1 MKQLLALIFCFF
13 CAHLSAQHT
22 LRIGGEI
29 QNADTFEVRVYAHP
43 VGLISTVRT
52 ADKVWQETLGNFNHY
67 IIEFESGK
75 RKKTATIIGFKGSVY
90 DLKLD
95 VNFHNISDIVIL
107 KPSANR
113 NPWIRH
119 YGAQSLLK
127 KF

>member
-1 MKQLLALIFCFF
+1 MKLLTLILCLF
-13 CAHLSAQHT
+13 CAQLTAQHT

-43 VGLISTVRT
+43 VGLISKVRT
-52 ADKVWQETLGNFNHY
+52 ADKVWQETLGNYNHY
-67 IIEFESGK
+67 IIEFDAGK
-75 RKKTATIIGFKGSVY
+75 RKKTATIIGFQGSVY

-107 KPSANR
+107 KPSSNR
-113 NPWIRH
+113 KPWLKH
-119 YGAQSLLK
+119 YGSQSLLK